1 MLGGWEPHSA
11 LSPSGSSFG
20 VAPIGIHHLL
30 LSNLT
35 TGFCEFMDVTR
46 SVDLLEFAYTF
57 AQKRTISKRQLFFSR
72 YLLVPHPSEKRRLF
86 PASTRLRLLSTPL
99 LGRIACISYT
109 QATTPDEVAWSVCRS
124 VCLSVYLSVG
134 HDRASPAKMDEP
146 IEMPFWVW
154 TRVGPR
160 NHIFDGG
167 SATLRKGTLWWRGHS
182 GAYRTCP
189 AVDTLKVILKGQQVV
204 IRLHA
209 TVTVATG

>member
-1 MLGGWEPHSA
+1 MLGGREPHSA
-11 LSPSGSSFG
+11 LGPSGSRFG

-35 TGFCEFMDVTR
+35 TRFCEFMDVTR
-46 SVDLLEFAYTF
+46 SVDLLEFAYRF

-72 YLLVPHPSEKRRLF
+72 YLLVPHTSEKKKTVSRIY
-86 PASTRLRLLSTPL
+86 STALVVHPL

-160 NHIFDGG
+160 DHIFDGG
-167 SATLRKGTLWWRGHS
+167 SATLRKGTLWWRGAFWGIQDMPS
-182 GAYRTCP
+182 G
-189 AVDTLKVILKGQQVV
+189 
-204 IRLHA
+204 
-209 TVTVATG
+209 